1 MKVCEMNDPAAVYA
15 AQLSARQRDAAAFE
29 STNARFAYARL
40 AIAIAAAA
48 VVWLALSS
56 GYSILWVLIPVCAF
70 VALMMAHERVQR
82 RVQRLRR
89 AQTFFERGVAR
100 LKGEWE
106 GHGETGEGYLDPAHP
121 YAQDLDLF
129 GKASLFELLSTAR
142 THIGE
147 AMLAKWLLTPEVPA
161 GVRARQAAVE
171 ELRTQLD
178 LREQLAVLSEDARTG
193 VDPISLAR
201 WGEAEPQLAGRGLR
215 FSVWAFRILGIA
227 GLAAGFVGMIAAAG
241 FVKMAPSAVVF
252 ARDLFL
258 LALAVNGI
266 FYYRNRAAME
276 RVVAAVDEAAHEL
289 RLVADVLALL
299 EKQSFRAP
307 LLVELRA
314 SLDSEHARPSVRLAR
329 LGRVMDYLDS
339 RENIFVRL
347 MEPFVLW
354 TPYWAIQVEEWRK
367 HSGLA
372 VRRWLEAM
380 GEMEALSSIAGYA
393 FEHPSDPFPEFAESG
408 PCLEAEG
415 IAHPLIPEGR
425 AVRNDIAIG
434 GELRIVVVSGSNMS
448 GKSTLLRTIG
458 INTVLAQMGAPVR
471 ARRMK
476 LSPLAVG
483 ASIRL
488 NDSLR
493 EGISRFYA
501 EILRLRQILDRTTG
515 PLPVLFLIDEFMHGT
530 NSHDRRIGAE
540 AMARGLVKRGAIGL
554 ITTHD
559 LALAGIADELGPKAS
574 NVHFEDSVEN
584 GEIHFDY
591 RMRPGVVRK
600 SNAIELMR
608 SVGLEV

>member
-1 MKVCEMNDPAAVYA
+1 VTNDPAALYA
-15 AQLSARQRDAAAFE
+15 ALLSERKQNTASFE
-29 STNARFAYARL
+29 RNNTRFAYARL
-40 AIAIAAAA
+40 AIAVSAAI
-48 VVWLALSS
+48 VVWLALSR
-56 GYSILWVLIPVCAF
+56 GFSILWVLIPVCAF
-70 VALMMAHERVQR
+70 VALMMAHERLTR
-82 RVQRLRR
+82 RLQRLRR
-89 AQTFFERGVAR
+89 AEAFFERGLAR
-100 LKGEWE
+100 LNGDWE
-106 GHGETGEGYLDPAHP
+106 GRGETGEQYLDPAHP

-129 GKASLFELLSTAR
+129 GKASLFELLSAAR

-147 AMLAKWLLTPEVPA
+147 ATLAKWLLAPETPER
-161 GVRARQAAVE
+161 VRARQAAVE
-171 ELRTQLD
+171 ELRTRID
-178 LREQLAVLSEDARTG
+178 LREQLAVLAEDARTG
-193 VDPISLAR
+193 VDPVSLAR
-201 WGEAEPQLAGRGLR
+201 WGEAPPQLASRGLR
-215 FSVWAFRILGIA
+215 VSAWAFRILGIA
-227 GLAAGFVGMIAAAG
+227 GLAAGFIAMIAAAG
-241 FVKMAPSAVVF
+241 FIKLSPSVVVF
-252 ARDLFL
+252 GRDLFL

-266 FYYRNRAAME
+266 FYYRNRAPME
-276 RVVAAVDEAAHEL
+276 AVVGAVDEAAHEL

-314 SLDSEHARPSVRLAR
+314 SLETGHTPPSIRLAR
-329 LGRVMDYLDS
+329 LGRLMDYLDS

-347 MEPFVLW
+347 LEPFVLW

-367 HSGLA
+367 QSGPV
-372 VRRWLEAM
+372 VRRWLGAM
-380 GEMEALSSIAGYA
+380 GEMEALSSIAGHA
-393 FEHPSDPFPEFAESG
+393 FEHPADPFPEFVESG
-408 PCLEAEG
+408 QCFEAEG
-415 IAHPLIPEGR
+415 VAHPLIPEAR
-425 AVRNDIAIG
+425 AVRNDLAIG
-434 GELRIVVVSGSNMS
+434 GELRIAVVSGSNMS
-448 GKSTLLRTIG
+448 GKSTMLRTVG
-458 INTVLAQMGAPVR
+458 VNTVLAQMGAPVR

-493 EGISRFYA
+493 EGRSRFYA
-501 EILRLRQILDRTTG
+501 EILRLRQILDLTSG

-540 AMARGLVKRGAIGL
+540 AMARGLVQRGAIGL

-559 LALAGIADELGPKAS
+559 LALAGIADELGPKAE

>member
-1 MKVCEMNDPAAVYA
+1 M
-15 AQLSARQRDAAAFE
+15 
-29 STNARFAYARL
+29 
-40 AIAIAAAA
+40 
-48 VVWLALSS
+48 
-56 GYSILWVLIPVCAF
+56 
-70 VALMMAHERVQR
+70 
-82 RVQRLRR
+82 
-89 AQTFFERGVAR
+89 
-100 LKGEWE
+100 
-106 GHGETGEGYLDPAHP
+106 
-121 YAQDLDLF
+121 
-129 GKASLFELLSTAR
+129 
-142 THIGE
+142 
-147 AMLAKWLLTPEVPA
+147 
-161 GVRARQAAVE
+161 RARQAAVE

-178 LREQLAVLSEDARTG
+178 LREQLAVLAEDARTG
-193 VDPISLAR
+193 VDPVSLAR

-215 FSVWAFRILGIA
+215 SSVWAFRILGIA

-252 ARDLFL
+252 GRDLFL

-276 RVVAAVDEAAHEL
+276 RVVAAVDEAAHEF

-299 EKQSFRAP
+299 ERQSFRAP
-307 LLVELRA
+307 LLAELRA
-314 SLDSEHARPSVRLAR
+314 SLDIGRRARPSVRLAR

-501 EILRLRQILDRTTG
+501 EILRLRQILDRTAG

-559 LALAGIADELGPKAS
+559 LALAGIADELGPQAS

-584 GEIHFDY
+584 GRNPLRLPYAAGRSAQKQCHRTDAQRRARGVTGDAIRELARACGFELAGVTRAAPAPDFARYADWVAAGFAGEMGYLQRSPRRAARRCEEAPAGGAIRGLRGEDLQHACAVLHFLRRSGPCLD
-591 RMRPGVVRK
+591 RALCVGRRLSRCGAAGSGAAGCHVARARGEGATFTNRASAWIRRRCSSDHTHARPGWGGSGRTP
-600 SNAIELMR
+600 A
-608 SVGLEV
+608 